1 LAVLGLRLIETL
13 RAYIWYSLQLV
24 LQFERRDFD

>member
-1 LAVLGLRLIETL
+1 LALLVLRLSETL
-13 RAYIWYSLQLV
+13 RAYIWYSLQLG